1 LVVLEP
7 SCAAA
12 LRTDLPERYPP
23 HPPRPPR
30 ASTARPARGPT
41 PALSDDRGRPGRT
54 GEPGGT
60 GRSATTGISDAAGG
74 IAASADA
81 APGGRLP
88 PRQEPKPKRPVRTI
102 RVPGLF
108 G

>member
-1 LVVLEP
+1 MGRK
-7 SCAAA
+7 AAA
-12 LRTDLPERYPP
+12 RRR
-23 HPPRPPR
+23 HR
-30 ASTARPARGPT
+30 TARAGSGRPGRSGNPARIDEP
-41 PALSDDRGRPGRT
+41 GRPGRT

-74 IAASADA
+74 IDASADA